1 MVVRSRHRSRRP
13 LAPLRAPQPLVAPQA
28 RFPLAPRKHRLPLS
42 CSHLHRRRRHG
53 CEWILTSELN
63 FGSKKLVIRI
73 CNEGF
78 DSGRRYMSCPY
89 EGLNLCGYLRWMDD
103 AWQGRSRVVIQ
114 KLADDNKKVQI
125 AQIQK
130 HEDWTNKTHNS
141 RELQGY
147 EIMHKRDQKKLK

>member
-1 MVVRSRHRSRRP
+1 MVVRSRRATEADAP
-13 LAPLRAPQPLVAPQA
+13 LVPLRAPATLSWHCKH
-28 RFPLAPRKHRLPLS
+28 RFPLSFQWKHRLPLS

-141 RELQGY
+141 
-147 EIMHKRDQKKLK
+147 KRITRI